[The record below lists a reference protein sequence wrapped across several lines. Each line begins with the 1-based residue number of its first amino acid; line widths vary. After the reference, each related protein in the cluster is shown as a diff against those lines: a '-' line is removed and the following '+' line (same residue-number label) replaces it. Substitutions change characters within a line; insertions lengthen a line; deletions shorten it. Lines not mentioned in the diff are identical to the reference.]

1 MRSPVQYFGG
11 EKGEIG
17 VRVTIKLF
25 ATFRDGRFKVEEREL
40 SEGCRV
46 LDVLQS
52 INIKPEEIAIC
63 YINGKDANE
72 NRVLNEGDTL
82 ALFPPVGGG

>member
-1 MRSPVQYFGG
+1 
-11 EKGEIG
+11 

-40 SEGCRV
+40 SEGTCV
-46 LDVLQS
+46 LDVIQPL
-52 INIKPEEIAIC
+52 NITPEEIAIC
-63 YINGKDANE
+63 LRNGKDANE
-72 NRVLNEGDTL
+72 HTVLNDGDTL